1 MMGESAPIQRWVQ
14 LAGYAFI
21 VGAALMV
28 LSPFLVPLAWAAIL
42 AFATWRPYERVCRGL
57 GGRAWLAAALM
68 TTLVVLLVV
77 IPAGLLSL
85 ALAAEAGRTFA
96 DFRLS
101 ALTLPVW
108 FSAALGELPWFG
120 PRLADRLVRALAD
133 PSALERWILANAG
146 GWAAAVATAAGNVGR
161 NALDAVLA
169 LFTLFFLY
177 RDGPVLV
184 PQIQRA
190 LHGLGGERFA
200 VMFQPLGETIR
211 AVMYGTLFTALSQG
225 LLAMLGYWAAGLRA
239 PVLLGALTALLALT
253 PAGAALVYVSAS
265 VWLLLDG
272 RLTAGGLLLAWGVV
286 AVSMVDNIIRS
297 WFLRGAVR
305 VPFLLGFFGVLGGI
319 TAFGAVGIFLGP
331 IAIALLLALW
341 REWAAAA

>member
-1 MMGESAPIQRWVQ
+1 
-14 LAGYAFI
+14 
-21 VGAALMV
+21 
-28 LSPFLVPLAWAAIL
+28 
-42 AFATWRPYERVCRGL
+42 
-57 GGRAWLAAALM
+57 M
-68 TTLVVLLVV
+68 TTLVALLVV

-101 ALTLPVW
+101 ALTLPAW

-239 PVLLGALTALLALT
+239 PVLLGALTL
-253 PAGAALVYVSAS
+253 PPPP
-265 VWLLLDG
+265 
-272 RLTAGGLLLAWGVV
+272 AWGGGG
-286 AVSMVDNIIRS
+286 
-297 WFLRGAVR
+297 RGAGWWPALEVLSGAGQRRAPGPTGRGGGDRGPPRHACAAPLRLGSTWGRGVR
-305 VPFLLGFFGVLGGI
+305 CPRAG
-319 TAFGAVGIFLGP
+319 TGP
-331 IAIALLLALW
+331 DDPCRTRPSAGC
-341 REWAAAA
+341 AARARQSFT